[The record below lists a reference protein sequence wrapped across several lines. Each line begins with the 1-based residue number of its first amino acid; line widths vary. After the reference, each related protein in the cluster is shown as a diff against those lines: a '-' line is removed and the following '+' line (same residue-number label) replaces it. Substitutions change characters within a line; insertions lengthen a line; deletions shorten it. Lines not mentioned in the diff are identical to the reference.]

1 MKEYLCKYCGQP
13 STYTDVDYLV
23 GDDHL
28 SCVLKA
34 MDDYIKPKVMK
45 IKGWEKIH
53 GYSYKGYCIVN
64 PIHNAGETKYMA
76 EVLDFN
82 LPHKPKWELSVLT
95 SEHKWLGSKSDNFC
109 ILLWDDNKMSVT
121 RSVNKE
127 NMQSVS
133 KFNRVFE
140 EMIDEMLGIRLASAP
155 AYSSHS
161 IQTNGILNSVN
172 NSGSTIPYSQ
182 MVASTQNLQQQIL
195 QLTKKIN
202 GGSK

>member
-1 MKEYLCKYCGQP
+1 VKEYYCRYCGKE
-13 STYTDVDYLV
+13 STYTDVDYLI
-23 GDDHL
+23 GNDHL
-28 SCVLKA
+28 SCVLNA
-34 MDDYIKPKVMK
+34 MDEAKKPKVMK
-45 IKGWEKIH
+45 IKGWEKIS
-53 GYSYKGYCIVN
+53 GYVYKGYALVN
-64 PIHNAGETKYMA
+64 PIHNAGETKYMVD
-76 EVLDFN
+76 VLDLN

-95 SEHKWLGSKSDNFC
+95 SEHKWLGSKSDNFG
-109 ILLWDDNKMSVT
+109 ILLWDDNRMNVT

-127 NMQSVS
+127 DMQSLA

-161 IQTNGILNSVN
+161 MGGIVN
-172 NSGSTIPYSQ
+172 NVTNSGTTIPYAQ
-182 MVASTQNLQQQIL
+182 MIQTQQSLSAQIK